1 MKTSQ
6 SRQVKSKRT
15 NAEQLS
21 DQRYLELLRSAS
33 TFFAAAEYDD
43 GAQRASVIDDI
54 KKTLALHG
62 LTVDDLM

>member
-6 SRQVKSKRT
+6 SRQVKRAS
-15 NAEQLS
+15 AEQLS

-33 TFFAAAEYDD
+33 TFFAAAEYDA

-54 KKTLALHG
+54 KKTMAQYG